1 MTVDPVL
8 VFAVVIALAAALL
21 VWSGAEIG
29 ALALAAYRR
38 SFTER
43 ARFNLRELF
52 LFVDPARL
60 FALNSAAMLLVGA
73 VVWLLTRS
81 AVLGAVVAGAAGLL
95 PWAAFRWLRARRLL
109 KIEEQLPDALMV
121 LAGGLRA
128 GVSLTSAIAQLVR
141 ESRPPISQEF
151 DLMLREQRLGV
162 ALDDAFEHLNERLPL
177 QSVTLV
183 VSAMR
188 IATVTGGGLAETL
201 ERASQTIRNK
211 LAMEGKIRALTA
223 QGKLQAIVV
232 GALPFFLVLVLARM
246 EPEAMSLLWTT
257 RIGLATIV
265 VVLTLQFFGVLLIRK
280 IVAID
285 V

>member
-1 MTVDPVL
+1 MTVDPLV
-8 VFAVVIALAAALL
+8 VFAVVIALAVALL

-29 ALALAAYRR
+29 ALALAGYRR
-38 SFTER
+38 VFTER
-43 ARFNLRELF
+43 AHFRLRELF
-52 LFVDPARL
+52 LFVDPSRL
-60 FALNSAAMLLVGA
+60 FALNVAAMLLVGA
-73 VVWLLTRS
+73 LVWALTRS
-81 AVLGAVVAGAAGLL
+81 MVLGAVVACLAALL
-95 PWAAFRWLRARRLL
+95 PWIALRWLRARRLL

-128 GVSLTSAIAQLVR
+128 GVSLTGAIAQLVR
-141 ESRPPISQEF
+141 EARPPIAQEF

-162 ALDDAFEHLNERLPL
+162 ALDDALEHLNQRLPL

-188 IATVTGGGLAETL
+188 IATVTGGGLADTL
-201 ERASQTIRNK
+201 ERAAQTLRNK

-265 VVLTLQFFGVLLIRK
+265 VVLTLQFFGVMLIRK